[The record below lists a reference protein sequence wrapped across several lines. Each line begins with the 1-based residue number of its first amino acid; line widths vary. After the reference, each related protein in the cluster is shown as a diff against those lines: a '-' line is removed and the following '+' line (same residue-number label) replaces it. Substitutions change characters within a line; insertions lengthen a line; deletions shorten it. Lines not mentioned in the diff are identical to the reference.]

1 MKYNYVDSVHFKK
14 KFLKMKE
21 LLKVVGEKVN
31 MRHFK
36 YLSNATLFILFL
48 ILH

>member
-21 LLKVVGEKVN
+21 LKVVWEKVN

-36 YLSNATLFILFL
+36 YLSNATLSILFL